1 MARQLD
7 HEARDRAVVEAAWR
21 VISREGMT
29 ALTVRSV
36 AKEAG
41 LAPSSL
47 RYSFPTQS
55 TVRERAISAV
65 LERLQERVT
74 ALPRDGAWGESAL
87 LELIPVD
94 DEKHTEAVVWLA
106 LEMAAVADVELQPVR
121 ARANAY
127 IRAVCHDVAAWLGSD
142 SDDFVDQLHAFV
154 DGLTLH
160 VVVRD
165 ECTPAWA
172 RRALSIYL
180 NEARQ
185 RLEAPGASRG

>member
-7 HEARDRAVVEAAWR
+7 HEARDRAVVEASWR
-21 VISREGMT
+21 VIAREGMT

-36 AKEAG
+36 AKEAD

-55 TVRERAISAV
+55 SVRERAISAV
-65 LERLQERVT
+65 LERLQERVV
-74 ALPRDGAWGESAL
+74 ALPEDAHWGENAL
-87 LELIPVD
+87 LELMPVD
-94 DEKHTEAVVWLA
+94 GEKHTEAIVWLA
-106 LEMAAVADVELQPVR
+106 LEMAAVADVDLQPVR

-127 IRAVCHDVAAWLGSD
+127 IRTVCHDVAAWLGS
-142 SDDFVDQLHAFV
+142 SSENLVDQLHAFV

-165 ECTPAWA
+165 ECTPQWA
-172 RRALSIYL
+172 ERALRIYL
-180 NEARQ
+180 DEVRERIAAGVQ
-185 RLEAPGASRG
+185 G